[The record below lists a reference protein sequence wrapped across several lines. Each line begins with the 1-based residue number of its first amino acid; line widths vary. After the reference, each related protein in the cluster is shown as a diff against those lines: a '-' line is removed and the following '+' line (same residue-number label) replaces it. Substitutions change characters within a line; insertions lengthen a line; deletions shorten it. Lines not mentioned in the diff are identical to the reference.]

1 MVKGDV
7 GVVGLGVMGYGF
19 AMNFEENGY
28 VVSVT
33 NWEKEV
39 LRDLEKIETE
49 RNLIISDSLEDFVQ
63 SLKSPRKIFLFVKAG
78 QPTEDTVNKLIPLL
92 DKEDILI
99 DSGNTHFKDSIKKT
113 DEVEKH
119 GIYYIGMG
127 VSGGE
132 EGARHGAALMPSGNP
147 IAYEQVDKILST
159 IAAKAPQD
167 GEPCVAYIG
176 PKGSG
181 HFTKIV
187 HNGIEYSDSQLIA
200 EAYFIMRYSLNL
212 SVEKIAA
219 YFKEWNEGELN
230 SYLIEITSKIL
241 TVYDDKTGQPMI
253 DVILDKAG
261 SKGTGKW
268 ASQIALDLHMPLSV
282 VTEAVFVRYISELKE
297 ERIQA
302 SKILNPPVDEGSF
315 EYDVEAYVEKIRRS
329 LYFSKI
335 ISYAQ
340 GFAQYS
346 RANQTYGWS
355 LDNYKIAKIF
365 RAGCVIRAE
374 LLDKIANAYQIDENL
389 PNILMDAY
397 FSKVVNDYQT
407 DARMVVADSIRKGIP
422 VSGLASSI
430 GYFDNYR
437 LENMSANMVQ
447 AQRDFFGAH
456 TFERIDEPGNFH
468 YEWQ

>member
-1 MVKGDV
+1 MEKADV

-28 VVSVT
+28 RVSVT
-33 NWEKEV
+33 NWEKDI
-39 LRDLEKIETE
+39 LRALEESESDK
-49 RNLIISDSLEDFVQ
+49 NLIVSDTLKDFVQ
-63 SLKSPRKIFLFVKAG
+63 SLEKPRKIFLFVKAG
-78 QPTEDTVNKLIPLL
+78 KPTEDTIYKLIPLL
-92 DKEDILI
+92 DREDILI
-99 DSGNTHFKDSIKKT
+99 DGGNTHFKNSIEKT
-113 DEVEKH
+113 DEIERK

-132 EGARHGAALMPSGNP
+132 EGARYGAALMPSGDP
-147 IAYEQVDKILST
+147 KAYEKLDEMLSK

-167 GEPCVAYIG
+167 GEPCVTYIG

-181 HFTKIV
+181 HFTKII

-200 EAYFIMRYSLNL
+200 EAYFMMRYYLNL
-212 SVEKIAA
+212 SVEIIAA

-241 TVYDDKTGQPMI
+241 TVYDEKTGKPMI
-253 DVILDKAG
+253 DIILDRAG

-282 VTEAVFVRYISELKE
+282 VTEAVFVRYVSELKE
-297 ERIQA
+297 ERVQA
-302 SKILNPPVDEGSF
+302 SKILNRPTDNQFTGNIE
-315 EYDVEAYVEKIRRS
+315 EYVEKIRRA

-340 GFAQYS
+340 GFSLYS
-346 RANQTYGWS
+346 KANNEYGWE
-355 LDNYKIAKIF
+355 LDNFRIAKIF

-374 LLDKIANAYQIDENL
+374 LLDKIADAYREDEEL
-389 PNILMDAY
+389 PNILISNF
-397 FSKVVNDYQT
+397 FSKIVNEYQE
-407 DARMVVADSIRKGIP
+407 DARTIVSNSIKNGIP
-422 VSGLASSI
+422 VTGFASAI

-437 LENMSANMVQ
+437 LENISANLVQ
-447 AQRDFFGAH
+447 AQRDYFGAH
-456 TFERIDEPGNFH
+456 TFERVDAPGNH
-468 YEWQ
+468 HHEW

>member
-1 MVKGDV
+1 MLKGEV

-33 NWEKEV
+33 NWEKDILRV
-39 LRDLEKIETE
+39 LEESKSDK
-49 RNLIISDSLEDFVQ
+49 NLIISDNLVDFVESLE
-63 SLKSPRKIFLFVKAG
+63 KPRKIFLFVKAG
-78 QPTEDTVNKLIPLL
+78 KPTEDTIDKLIPLL
-92 DKEDILI
+92 DNEDILI
-99 DSGNTHFKDSIKKT
+99 DGGNTHFKNSIEKTNEIEKK
-113 DEVEKH
+113 
-119 GIYYIGMG
+119 GIHYIGMG

-132 EGARHGAALMPSGNP
+132 EGARYGAALMPSGDP
-147 IAYEQVDKILST
+147 VAYGKIDKMLSD

-167 GEPCVAYIG
+167 GEPCVTYIG

-200 EAYFIMRYSLNL
+200 EAYFIMRYFLKL
-212 SVEKIAA
+212 SVEEIAA
-219 YFKEWNEGELN
+219 YFKEWNSGELN
-230 SYLIEITSKIL
+230 SYLIEITSEIL
-241 TVYDDKTGQPMI
+241 SAYDEKTGKPMI
-253 DVILDKAG
+253 DIILDKAG

-282 VTEAVFVRYISELKE
+282 VTEAVFVRYVSELKE
-297 ERIQA
+297 ERLQA
-302 SKILNPPVDEGSF
+302 SNILNPPTNNQFSGN
-315 EYDVEAYVEKIRRS
+315 VEDYVEKIRKA

-340 GFAQYS
+340 GFALYS
-346 RANQTYGWS
+346 KANEEYSWE

-374 LLDKIANAYQIDENL
+374 LLDKIADAYQQNKKL
-389 PNILMDAY
+389 PNILVDSY
-397 FSKVVNDYQT
+397 FSKIVNEYQEDT
-407 DARMVVADSIRKGIP
+407 RSIIVDSIKNGIP
-422 VSGLASSI
+422 VTGFTSAI

-437 LENMSANMVQ
+437 RENISANLVQ
-447 AQRDFFGAH
+447 AQRDYFGAH
-456 TFERIDEPGNFH
+456 TFERIDAQGNYH
-468 YEWQ
+468 HEWQ